1 MTEQLQAKM
10 QIIDNMTADELKAMT
25 IFNFDEF
32 ASEISHAEARRLLV
46 HFFDRMG
53 RTFKKLPSVDFGDAD
68 IEEISRDFNVLEV
81 TTERLF
87 EDTIPDLKKRCSEIP
102 CGIEREANAYQDI
115 CYTFSEKI
123 RTELDSYLE
132 D

>member
-25 IFNFDEF
+25 IFDFDEF
-32 ASEISHAEARRLLV
+32 ASEISHTEARKLLM

-53 RTFKKLPSVDFGDAD
+53 RTLKRLPSVDFGDAD
-68 IEEISRDFNVLEV
+68 IEEISLGFNVIDV
-81 TTERLF
+81 TMDRFF
-87 EDTIPDLKKRCSEIP
+87 EDTLPSVEKRCPEIPDGIKRELS
-102 CGIEREANAYQDI
+102 ASMDI
-115 CYTFSEKI
+115 YNTFSEKI
-123 RTELDSYLE
+123 RKELDSYLE

>member
-25 IFNFDEF
+25 IFDFDEF
-32 ASEISHAEARRLLV
+32 ASEISHTEARKLLM

-53 RTFKKLPSVDFGDAD
+53 RTLKRLPSVDFGDGD
-68 IEEISRDFNVLEV
+68 IEEISLDFNVIDV
-81 TTERLF
+81 TMDRFF
-87 EDTIPDLKKRCSEIP
+87 EDTLPSVEKRCPEIPDGIKRELS
-102 CGIEREANAYQDI
+102 ASVDI
-115 CYTFSEKI
+115 YNTFSEKI
-123 RTELDSYLE
+123 RKELDSYLE